1 MTIPNAPPV
10 EAMGMHIEDLFD
22 EAKNFL
28 DGSGVT
34 TQAEADGVSKL
45 LDDVRKAKNDAEKQ
59 RVVEKKPHDDAAAA
73 VQAAWRPL
81 TAKCDLV
88 ADTCKKALAP
98 FLEAKEAA
106 QRAEA
111 ARVAKAAEE
120 ARSAALAARQA
131 APVADLAAREDAER
145 LDAIARDAEKL
156 AAKAGK
162 VKAHATG
169 GSRAVGLRTS
179 YVAQVTDYHA
189 FSKWAWAN
197 RRADYEEWLSE
208 LAGQEAKRGDIG
220 IPGLLITPE
229 RKAA

>member
-81 TAKCDLV
+81 ITKCDLV

-131 APVADLAAREDAER
+131 APVADLAAREEAER
-145 LDAIARDAEKL
+145 MDAIARDAEKL
-156 AAKAGK
+156 AAKAGRA
-162 VKAHATG
+162 KAHAAG
-169 GSRAVGLRTS
+169 GTRAIGLRS
-179 YVAQVTDYHA
+179 YWIAELVDPAAALKHYREHQPEA
-189 FSKWAWAN
+189 LKA
-197 RRADYEEWLSE
+197 WLSE
-208 LAGQEAKRGDIG
+208 QGQRDASAGARA
-220 IPGLLITPE
+220 IPGFAINEE
-229 RKAA
+229 RRAA